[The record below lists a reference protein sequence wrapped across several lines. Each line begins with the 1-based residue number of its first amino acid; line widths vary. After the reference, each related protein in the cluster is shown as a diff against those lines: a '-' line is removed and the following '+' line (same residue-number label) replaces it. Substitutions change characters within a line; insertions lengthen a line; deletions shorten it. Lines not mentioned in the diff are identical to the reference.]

1 MVRGNRVSPFVAPRM
16 SPLLA
21 LQAQVDFTGLAPHSC
36 PLPNAW
42 RMPVGPLAGVTI
54 RDVARFESYPLMVS
68 QALLPMQLLLAAET
82 LQAAALIALK
92 DSFISAAARVTFLA
106 HQPGIQALLCWGS
119 LGTHT
124 HNGKEITHHITVTEL
139 SPGERTK
146 ALSLKTAQK
155 YHRVLN
161 TLENK
166 I

>member
-1 MVRGNRVSPFVAPRM
+1 MSPFVTPRM

-21 LQAQVDFTGLAPHSC
+21 LQAQIDFTGLAPHSC
-36 PLPNAW
+36 PLPNTW
-42 RMPVGPLAGVTI
+42 RMPVGALAGVTV

-82 LQAAALIALK
+82 LQAAALITLK
-92 DSFISAAARVTFLA
+92 DSFVSAAARVTFLA
-106 HQPGIQALLCWGS
+106 HQPLLCWGS

-124 HNGKEITHHITVTEL
+124 QVGKEITHHVTVTGL
-139 SPGERTK
+139 SPGVTTN

-161 TLENK
+161 TLQNK
-166 I
+166 N